1 MVLLVAGAAWWQRQA
16 FAPGRKSS
24 TTHPFRTVK
33 AWTGG
38 LERSLRVAGVTAAER
53 FAMLLAPQM
62 RGTRQHGGGHGEF
75 MLVLQKLAVPGSF
88 VKKGDIVAEF
98 DRQYMLV
105 RLEDYKA
112 MADQHERNVLRLKAF
127 RAVVRAAY
135 EQRML
140 VAKGTME
147 KALIDL
153 KKAPIL
159 SEINRE
165 KLQLDYAEAKAR
177 YEELRDDE
185 GNLLISET
193 AAVARSEADLRVSK
207 LEYERARRNAD
218 RMLVKAPL
226 DGMTVMMTLHRSG
239 QANQIQEGDQISSG
253 QPYMQIVD
261 LNKMVVT
268 ASVNQVDA
276 QAVRL
281 GMHAR
286 VRFDAYPQVELPAKV
301 TSVGAFAQ
309 SGGWR
314 GSYVRGVPIQLKLE
328 RTDPLVVPD
337 LSVSADLV
345 LESADNATIVPREAV
360 FGDEEQRYA
369 FVHEADGGW
378 EKRPLDV
385 VMSNATAVAVRAGVN
400 PGDVLAAEPPSQEA
414 GQPLQAQAQ

>member
-1 MVLLVAGAAWWQRQA
+1 
-16 FAPGRKSS
+16 
-24 TTHPFRTVK
+24 
-33 AWTGG
+33 
-38 LERSLRVAGVTAAER
+38 
-53 FAMLLAPQM
+53 
-62 RGTRQHGGGHGEF
+62 

-98 DRQYMLV
+98 DRQYMLI
-105 RLEDYKA
+105 RLDDYKA
-112 MADQHERNVLRLKAF
+112 MADQHERNVLRLKAY

-147 KALIDL
+147 KAEVEL

-165 KLQLDYAEAKAR
+165 KLRLDYEEAKAR

-185 GNLLISET
+185 NNLLISET

-226 DGMTVMMTLHRSG
+226 DGMVVMMTMHRGG
-239 QANQIQEGDQISSG
+239 QTNQIQEGDQIGSG
-253 QPYMQIVD
+253 QPYMRIVD
-261 LNKMVVT
+261 LRNMVVN
-268 ASVNQVDA
+268 ANVNQVDA
-276 QAVRL
+276 QMVHL
-281 GMHAR
+281 GMPAR
-286 VRFDAYPQVELPAKV
+286 VRFDAYPEVELPARV

-314 GSYVRGVPIQLKLE
+314 GTYVRNVPIRIKLE
-328 RTDPLVVPD
+328 GTDPRVIPD
-337 LSVSADLV
+337 LTVSADLV
-345 LESADNATIVPREAV
+345 LGETDNATIVPREAV
-360 FGDEEQRYA
+360 FGDEAQPYA
-369 FVHEADGGW
+369 FVREADGGW

-385 VMSNATAVAVRAGVN
+385 VMTSNTAVAVRSGVS
-400 PGDVLAAEPPSQEA
+400 PGDVLAAEWPGQES
-414 GQPLQAQAQ
+414 GAQSRN